1 MSKTEKNLKE
11 AFAGESQANRRYLAY
26 AVRAAD
32 EAMDGIYKLFVAVAE
47 AETVHAMRHL
57 GHLKVVGTTEENL
70 KEAMAGESYEFK
82 TMYPAMIQEARE
94 EGEKGAEISLSNA
107 NAVEKVHHD
116 LFEEALK
123 NPKDFPVQ
131 EYYICNA
138 CGYTAAREAPDRC
151 PVCGAV
157 RKAFFKAGQGMLVT
171 GV

>member
-1 MSKTEKNLKE
+1 MSKTEKNLKD

-26 AVRAAD
+26 AQRAAD
-32 EAMDGIYKLFVAVAE
+32 EAMDGIYKLFTAVAE

-57 GHLKVVGTTEENL
+57 GHLKAVGNTSENL
-70 KEAMAGESYEFK
+70 KEAMAGESHEFK
-82 TMYPAMIQEARE
+82 TMYPQMIKEAQE

-107 NAVEKVHHD
+107 GAVEKVHHD

-123 NPKDFPVQ
+123 NPKDFPPQ
-131 EYYICNA
+131 DYYICNA
-138 CGYTAAREAPDRC
+138 CGYTAAREAPDKC

-157 RKAFFKAGQGMLVT
+157 KKGFFKAGQGMLVT